1 MNEIYELGK
10 SIRKQLIR
18 KNAKHHIV
26 MLGNS
31 ITGGASDEISLEYLM
46 KMISGYELEVDLS
59 PLAKSIENE
68 ELHTGLQMLLAG
80 LLSK

>member
-10 SIRKQLIR
+10 NIRNQLIK

-26 MLGNS
+26 SLGNL
-31 ITGGASDEISLEYLM
+31 ITGGASDEMSLEYLM
-46 KMISGYELEVDLS
+46 KMISGYELQVDLS
-59 PLAKSIENE
+59 PLVKSIENE

-80 LLSK
+80 LLSE